1 MLPLLKS
8 LADGEEHKFSELVT
22 QLGSQLNLN
31 EDELSKL
38 LPSGT
43 QEIFTNRVGWAR
55 LYLKKAGLLDAPKR
69 GFLQITER
77 GRSIL
82 SENHERIDAKFLERF
97 PEFVAFKQRD
107 SSVTTEPSVAPTA
120 TSTPVN
126 TPFEVLEE
134 AYMLIRSGLAT
145 ELLETLQ
152 KVDPKRFEQIVIDLL
167 VTMGYGGNR
176 ADAGKAIGKTGD
188 EGIDGVIKEDRL
200 GLGIIYVQAKRWGQV
215 IGRPELQKFAGALAG
230 QHATKGIFIT
240 TSSFTNEA
248 LSYATSLAIKVVLLD
263 GLALTNLMIDHG
275 VGVTTQSVYEVK
287 RVDSDYFDL
296 P

>member
-82 SENHERIDAKFLERF
+82 SENHERIDAKFLVRF

-107 SSVTTEPSVAPTA
+107 SSVTTEPSVLQEVWLSDASPLNA
-120 TSTPVN
+120 EKDVPPPGTPSRVMKH
-126 TPFEVLEE
+126 F
-134 AYMLIRSGLAT
+134 
-145 ELLETLQ
+145 
-152 KVDPKRFEQIVIDLL
+152 DP
-167 VTMGYGGNR
+167 
-176 ADAGKAIGKTGD
+176 
-188 EGIDGVIKEDRL
+188 
-200 GLGIIYVQAKRWGQV
+200 
-215 IGRPELQKFAGALAG
+215 
-230 QHATKGIFIT
+230 
-240 TSSFTNEA
+240 
-248 LSYATSLAIKVVLLD
+248 
-263 GLALTNLMIDHG
+263 
-275 VGVTTQSVYEVK
+275 
-287 RVDSDYFDL
+287 
-296 P
+296 